1 MIHGEKMIYV
11 ADLNSTVH
19 PISVGE
25 GGGGCVTSTRSTVR
39 CTIVMAI
46 MHEYQKN
53 VSYGRGI

>member
-1 MIHGEKMIYV
+1 MIYV

-19 PISVGE
+19 PISVG

-46 MHEYQKN
+46 MHEYKKN